1 METKTQTQQCGQNQI
16 DLRELADKIRE
27 KLRSGVK
34 LYDGSVVYVN
44 PSVYHFTYVK
54 VRENKVEV
62 MYVTGCIGTHVDAI
76 LNGVDVEIG
85 NIRLYNL
92 CSNDHVV

>member
-34 LYDGSVVYVN
+34 LLDGSVVYVN

-54 VRENKVEV
+54 TYGSRAEV
-62 MYVTGCIGTHVDAI
+62 VYVMGCISTHVDATV
-76 LNGVDVEIG
+76 NGVDVEI
-85 NIRLYNL
+85 NNVRLYNL
-92 CSNDHVV
+92 CNDKYGV